1 MNKQE
6 LIARNQDLER
16 TVLQQQD
23 QINQLQ
29 RMIFGSKS
37 ERRRK
42 STSDENQTSLFDQL
56 SEQESNDS
64 QTAKVAVKTQPRT
77 KQKPRS
83 IFETLTHLEE
93 QRIEQQPD
101 LANQEDYLYIGKKE
115 VKSLG
120 YKPGTFY
127 IETQIVHSYK
137 HKLDGHIVSGQAP
150 LHPIPKCEASIDLL
164 QHIAVSK
171 FVDHLPEYR
180 QLKIMK
186 RAGVRI
192 APSTMN
198 GWMHK
203 IAELLKPMGAYL
215 EKQILNSGYL
225 MMDESTIKVMQGKKN
240 RTHTGYM
247 WVIYSPLTHL
257 VRFIY
262 HPSREHR
269 IPAKLLDNFS
279 GAFQSDGYQAYHSI
293 ADARTDLVHLCCHAH
308 SRRKFENALTNDPQ
322 KANFAL
328 DIYRQLYQIERDC
341 RDYKKTNPEL
351 QNHQFFDYRKKVRQK
366 LAIPILDTFKNWI
379 EQQAQCLT
387 PSSLIAKAVSYTI
400 NRYKELS
407 RYVDDGKYEI
417 DNNLIENCIRPLALG
432 RKNYLFA
439 GNHNSAENIAN
450 FYSVFES
457 CRHLGILP
465 GDYLKWYLE
474 NIGNIKVNQIQKL
487 SPLNFLKT
495 IQN

>member
-6 LIARNQDLER
+6 SLERINELER
-16 TVLQQQD
+16 TILRQQD

-37 ERRRK
+37 ERRKK
-42 STSDENQTSLFDQL
+42 SSSDENQVSLFDQL
-56 SEQESNDS
+56 NEQPSEGTQADPEVVE
-64 QTAKVAVKTQPRT
+64 KQPRA
-77 KQKPRS
+77 KQRPKS

-93 QRIEQQPD
+93 QRIELQPELPHAD
-101 LANQEDYLYIGKKE
+101 DYLYIGKKE

-120 YKPGTFY
+120 YKPGTYY
-127 IETQIVHSYK
+127 IETQVIHSYK
-137 HKLDGHIVSGQAP
+137 HKLDGNIISGQAP
-150 LHPIPKCEASIDLL
+150 LHPIPKCEATIDLL

-186 RAGVRI
+186 RAGVHI

-203 IAELLKPMGAYL
+203 IAELLNPMGAYL

-225 MMDESTIKVMQGKKN
+225 MIDESTIKVMQGKKN

-247 WVIYSPLTHL
+247 WVIYCPLTHL

-262 HPSREHR
+262 HPGRQHE
-269 IPAKLLDNFS
+269 IPAKLLKNFT
-279 GAFQSDGYQAYHSI
+279 GTFQSDGYQAYHSI
-293 ADARTDLVHLCCHAH
+293 AKARTDLVHLCCHAH
-308 SRRKFENALTNDPQ
+308 SRRKFENALANHPE

-328 DIYRQLYQIERDC
+328 DIYRQLYDIERDC
-341 RDYKKTNPEL
+341 REYRKEKPDIEEQHYY
-351 QNHQFFDYRKKVRQK
+351 DYRKKIRQK
-366 LAIPILDTFKNWI
+366 LAVPILDAFTVWLEK
-379 EQQAQCLT
+379 QSHSLT
-387 PSSLIAKAVSYTI
+387 PSSLIATAVSYTI

-407 RYVDDGKYEI
+407 RYVENGKYEI

-439 GNHNSAENIAN
+439 GNHQSAQNIAN
-450 FYSVFES
+450 FYTVFET
-457 CRHLGILP
+457 CRHLGIEP
-465 GDYLKWYLE
+465 GAYLKWYLE
-474 NIGNIKVNQIQKL
+474 NINTIKVNQIETL
-487 SPLNFLKT
+487 SPLNFLK
-495 IQN
+495 IFQS